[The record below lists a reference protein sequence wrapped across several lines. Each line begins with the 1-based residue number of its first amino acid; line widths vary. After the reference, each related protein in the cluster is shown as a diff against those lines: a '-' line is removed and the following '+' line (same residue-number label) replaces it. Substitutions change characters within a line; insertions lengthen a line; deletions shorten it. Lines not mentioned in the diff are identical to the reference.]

1 MTTAQKHCS
10 HALAKC
16 LTTVGTNT
24 SMSSTLLNFFTHF
37 WQIYYK
43 NIETYQ
49 QQQHGLST
57 DKLMYREQ
65 FYKYVLYYIVPST
78 QELQIIDISM
88 SQRNYN
94 G

>member
-1 MTTAQKHCS
+1 MK
-10 HALAKC
+10 
-16 LTTVGTNT
+16 
-24 SMSSTLLNFFTHF
+24 
-37 WQIYYK
+37 YYK

-65 FYKYVLYYIVPST
+65 FYKYLLYYIVPST
-78 QELQIIDISM
+78 QELQIIDINM